1 MSMRAVTYP
10 AYSEDTTTLEVRDVQ
25 APKVGPGAVL
35 IEVRAAGVNPV
46 DWKVMA
52 GGLDGLMDTVFPVI
66 PGWDVAGTVVAV
78 GLDTPEFAVGDE
90 VMAYARKDSVHGG
103 TFAEQVAVPAW
114 SVARKPAS
122 LTWEQAGGLPLA
134 GGTALRTLDVL
145 DVAAGDT
152 VLVTA
157 AAGGVGSL
165 AVQIAVAR
173 GARVLGT
180 ASEGNHDYLRGLGA
194 EPVAYG
200 EGLVERIRA
209 LAPAG
214 VDVVADFVGGQLET
228 TLAVLAQ
235 GGRHASV
242 ADGSVAEHGGH
253 VVWVRP
259 LGSETARLA
268 ELADQGRLTVEVAR
282 TFGLDGVGEAFALSR
297 QGHTRG
303 KLVIVP

>member
-1 MSMRAVTYP
+1 MRAVTYP
-10 AYSEDTTTLEVRDVQ
+10 AYSEDTATLEVRDVET
-25 APKVGPGAVL
+25 PKVGPGAVL

-52 GGLDGLMDTVFPVI
+52 GGLDGLMDAVFPVI
-66 PGWDVAGTVVAV
+66 PGWDVAGIVVAV
-78 GLDTPEFAVGDE
+78 GLDAPEFAIGDE
-90 VMAYARKDSVHGG
+90 VLAYARKDTVHGG
-103 TFAEQVAVPAW
+103 TFAEQVVVPVW
-114 SVARKPAS
+114 SVAHKPAS

-145 DVAAGDT
+145 EVGEGDT
-152 VLVTA
+152 VLIHA

-173 GARVLGT
+173 GARVIGT
-180 ASEGNHDYLRGLGA
+180 ASEPNHEFLRGLGA

-200 EGLVERIRA
+200 DGVVERVRA
-209 LAPAG
+209 LAPEG
-214 VDVVADFVGGQLET
+214 VTAVADYVGGQLEI

-259 LGSETARLA
+259 LGTETARLA

-282 TFGLDGVGEAFALSR
+282 TFGLEEVAEAFALSQ

-303 KLVIVP
+303 KIVIVP